1 VVTAGAICSNWM
13 SSADSTWLDTTRN
26 RYTANNNDQE
36 KEIAVN
42 IKQTNKQTNMDER
55 N

>member
-1 VVTAGAICSNWM
+1 VATAGAIYNNWM
-13 SSADSTWLDTTRN
+13 SSAGSSWLDTTRY

-36 KEIAVN
+36 KEIALN
-42 IKQTNKQTNMDER
+42 IKQTNMDEH